1 MSLTIAQWLSDAEQQ
16 LIAAGVDDSADFD
29 ARLLLQG
36 SLDCSA
42 SYLVAWP
49 EKPLPEAVLE
59 QLQHWLARRCDGEPI
74 AYILGQQ
81 PFWTLDLKVS
91 PATLIPRPDTEVLVE
106 KVLAL
111 FDNNTP
117 LTVLDLGTGTG
128 AIALSIQTERPSW
141 RVFMSDV
148 SADALAVATQNAAAH
163 RLPVRGFQG
172 DWLQAVA
179 PRSLNLI
186 LSNPPYI
193 PEDDPHLASLVFE
206 PLSALV
212 AADAGLSDIERLLD
226 GATRCLK
233 PGGGLFIEHG
243 YDQRQAVIGLF
254 ERYGF
259 EAVCCEKDYGGNDR
273 FTFGYWPE

>member
-16 LIAAGVDDSADFD
+16 LVAAGVDDSADFD
-29 ARLLLQG
+29 ARLLLQD
-36 SLDCSA
+36 SLDCST

-49 EKPLPEAVLE
+49 EKSLPENLLE
-59 QLQHWLARRCDGEPI
+59 QLQHSLARRCGGEPI
-74 AYILGQQ
+74 AYILGHQ
-81 PFWTLDLKVS
+81 PFWTLDLNVS

-106 KVLAL
+106 KVLTL
-111 FDNNTP
+111 FNSDTP

-128 AIALSIQTERPSW
+128 AIALSIQKERPRW
-141 RVFMSDV
+141 RVFMSDF
-148 SADALAVATQNAAAH
+148 SADALVVAAQNAAAH
-163 RLPVRGFQG
+163 RLSVSGFQG
-172 DWLQAVA
+172 DWLQAVRS
-179 PRSLNLI
+179 RSLDLI

-193 PEDDPHLASLVFE
+193 PDDDPHLATLTFE

-243 YDQRQAVIGLF
+243 YDQRQAVTDLF

-273 FTFGYWPE
+273 FTFGYLPA